1 MPGPGNTWLAV
12 RQGSAKGKVLYARVL
27 VAGSHIRLV
36 GRRLWVDVG
45 APWNLSVKVNG
56 TARAVPSK
64 VTGHLL
70 VTRSGVRT
78 VA

>member
-1 MPGPGNTWLAV
+1 M

-36 GRRLWVDVG
+36 GRMLWVDVG
-45 APWNLSVKVNG
+45 APWNLAVKVNG
-56 TARAVPSK
+56 RARAVPAR
-64 VTGHLL
+64 VTGHLV
-70 VTRSGVRT
+70 VTRSGVRP